1 MKWTINKNSETKVI
15 DSLAREL
22 NISTVL
28 SSMLVKRGVTTFEQA
43 KDFFRP
49 NFEKLHDPF
58 LMKDMIEATSR
69 IKTAI
74 EKKEKIMIFGDYDVD
89 GTCSVALL
97 SMFLQSAAGLSVIE
111 YIPDRVSEGY
121 GISFNAID
129 LAKSSEI
136 KLIIALD
143 CGIKAFKQVDY
154 AKENN
159 IEFIICDHHSPDD
172 KIPNAIAILN
182 PKRNDC
188 SYPYKDLC
196 GCGVGFKL
204 IQAINTSLSLNK
216 DLIYYLDLV
225 SLAIAADVVPLTGEN
240 RIMSFLGLQ
249 IINSNPKPGLYS
261 LLKLK
266 PKKEYIISD
275 LMFHVAPRINAAGR
289 INHANKALKLIMST
303 DQQESDQLSNELELL
318 NSKRKLL
325 EKEMTEQAVNQAE
338 QSENKSSIVVYSSN
352 WNKGVIG
359 IVASRLVDKFYKPTA
374 VFTDSSNGMLSASLR
389 SIKEIDLNIVL
400 ESCSHILEQHGGHK
414 YAAGLVIKNENLQLF
429 KEAFE
434 SAIENSHKEKVIEQE
449 LNIESI
455 INFDQITPKFF
466 RILKQFEPFGT
477 GNRAPIFLTENISL
491 KGKPFELGKD
501 KEHIKLNLTQDK
513 KTVFSSIGFWFTSK
527 FSLLENKSNFS
538 AAYTIEENNWKDR
551 TTIQLNLKDL
561 K

>member
-143 CGIKAFKQVDY
+143 CGIKAFKQVNY

-172 KIPNAIAILN
+172 KIPNATAILN

-216 DLIYYLDLV
+216 DLIYYMDLV

-400 ESCSHILEQHGGHK
+400 ESCSHILEQYGGHK

-434 SAIENSHKEKVIEQE
+434 SAVENSQKEKVIEQE

-477 GNRAPIFLTENISL
+477 GNRAPVFLTENISL

>member
-1 MKWTINKNSETKVI
+1 MKWVINKNSETKVI
-15 DSLAREL
+15 DSLASEL

-143 CGIKAFKQVDY
+143 CGIKAFKQVNY

-172 KIPNAIAILN
+172 KIPNATAILN

-216 DLIYYLDLV
+216 DLIYYMDLV

-303 DQQESDQLSNELELL
+303 NQQESDQLSNELELL

-325 EKEMTEQAVNQAE
+325 EKEMTEEAVSQAE
-338 QSENKSSIVVYSSN
+338 QSKNKSSIVVYSSN

-389 SIKEIDLNIVL
+389 SVKEIDLKIVL

-414 YAAGLVIKNENLQLF
+414 YAAGLIIKNENLQLF

-434 SAIENSHKEKVIEQE
+434 SAVENSQKEKVIEQE
-449 LNIESI
+449 LKIESI

-477 GNRAPIFLTENISL
+477 GNRAPVFLTENIYL

-527 FSLLENKSNFS
+527 FNLLENKSNFS

>member
-1 MKWTINKNSETKVI
+1 MKWVINKNSETKVI

-129 LAKSSEI
+129 FAKSSEI

-204 IQAINTSLSLNK
+204 IQGINTSLSLNK

-289 INHANKALKLIMST
+289 INHANKALKLIMSNN
-303 DQQESDQLSNELELL
+303 QQESDQLSNELELL

-389 SIKEIDLNIVL
+389 SIKEIDLNVVL

-414 YAAGLVIKNENLQLF
+414 YAAGLIIKNENLQLF

-434 SAIENSHKEKVIEQE
+434 SAVENSKKEKVIEQE

-477 GNRAPIFLTENISL
+477 GNRSPIFLTENISL

>member
-143 CGIKAFKQVDY
+143 CGIKAFKQVNY

-159 IEFIICDHHSPDD
+159 IEFIICDHHTPDD
-172 KIPNAIAILN
+172 KIPNATAILN

-325 EKEMTEQAVNQAE
+325 EKEMTEEAINQAE
-338 QSENKSSIVVYSSN
+338 QSKNKSSIVVYSSN

-359 IVASRLVDKFYKPTA
+359 IVASRLVDKFYKPTV

-389 SIKEIDLNIVL
+389 SIKEIDLNVVL

-414 YAAGLVIKNENLQLF
+414 YAAGLIIKDENLQLF
-429 KEAFE
+429 KETFE
-434 SAIENSHKEKVIEQE
+434 SAVENSHKEKVIEQE

-477 GNRAPIFLTENISL
+477 GNRAPVFLTENISL

>member
-1 MKWTINKNSETKVI
+1 MKWVINKNSETKVI

-143 CGIKAFKQVDY
+143 CGIKAFKQVNY

-172 KIPNAIAILN
+172 KIPNATAILN

-216 DLIYYLDLV
+216 DLIYYMDLV

-289 INHANKALKLIMST
+289 INHANKALKLIMSNN
-303 DQQESDQLSNELELL
+303 QQESDQLSNELELL

-374 VFTDSSNGMLSASLR
+374 VFTHSSNGMLSASLR

-400 ESCSHILEQHGGHK
+400 ESCSHILEQYGGHK

-434 SAIENSHKEKVIEQE
+434 SAVENSQKEKVIEQE

>member
-143 CGIKAFKQVDY
+143 CGIKAFKQVNY

-172 KIPNAIAILN
+172 KIPNATAILN

-289 INHANKALKLIMST
+289 INHANKALKLIMSN

-325 EKEMTEQAVNQAE
+325 EKEMTEEAVNQAE
-338 QSENKSSIVVYSSN
+338 QSKNKSSIVVYSSN

-429 KEAFE
+429 KDAFE
-434 SAIENSHKEKVIEQE
+434 SAVENSQKEKVIEQE
-449 LNIESI
+449 LKIESI

-477 GNRAPIFLTENISL
+477 GNRAPIFLTENIYL

-513 KTVFSSIGFWFTSK
+513 KTLFSSIGFWFTSK
-527 FSLLENKSNFS
+527 FNLLENKSNFS

>member
-1 MKWTINKNSETKVI
+1 MKWVINKNSETKVI
-15 DSLAREL
+15 DNLAREL
-22 NISTVL
+22 NISTVI

-49 NFEKLHDPF
+49 NFNKLHDPF

-74 EKKEKIMIFGDYDVD
+74 DRKEKIMIFGDYDVD

-97 SMFLQSAAGLSVIE
+97 SMFLQSAGLSVIE
-111 YIPDRVSEGY
+111 YIPDRLSEGY

-172 KIPNAIAILN
+172 KIPNATAILN

-188 SYPYKDLC
+188 SYPYKELC

-249 IINSNPKPGLYS
+249 IINSNPKLGLYS

-275 LMFHVAPRINAAGR
+275 LMFHIAPRINAAGR
-289 INHANKALKLIMST
+289 IKHANIALKLIMST
-303 DQQESDQLSNELELL
+303 DQQQSDQLSNELELL
-318 NSKRKLL
+318 NSKRKSL
-325 EKEMTEQAVNQAE
+325 EKEMTEQAINQAE
-338 QSENKSSIVVYSSN
+338 QLKNKSSIVVYSSS

-389 SIKEIDLNIVL
+389 SIKEIDLKIVL

-414 YAAGLVIKNENLQLF
+414 YAAGLVVKKENLQLF
-429 KEAFE
+429 KDTFE
-434 SAIENSHKEKVIEQE
+434 SAVENSQKEKVIEQE
-449 LNIESI
+449 LKIESI

-466 RILKQFEPFGT
+466 RILRQFEPFGS

>member
-22 NISTVL
+22 NICTVL

-58 LMKDMIEATSR
+58 LMKDMIKATSR

-97 SMFLQSAAGLSVIE
+97 SMFLQSAAGLSVIQ

-143 CGIKAFKQVDY
+143 CGIKAFKQVEY

-172 KIPNAIAILN
+172 NIPNATAILN

-216 DLIYYLDLV
+216 DLIYYMDLV

-325 EKEMTEQAVNQAE
+325 EKEMTEEAINQAE
-338 QSENKSSIVVYSSN
+338 QSKNKSSIVVYSSN

-359 IVASRLVDKFYKPTA
+359 IVASRLVDKFYKPTV

-400 ESCSHILEQHGGHK
+400 ESCRHILEQHGGHK

-434 SAIENSHKEKVIEQE
+434 SAVENSKKEKVIEQE

>member
-1 MKWTINKNSETKVI
+1 MKWIINKNSETKVI

-58 LMKDMIEATSR
+58 LMKDMTKATSR

-143 CGIKAFKQVDY
+143 CGIKAFKQVEY

-172 KIPNAIAILN
+172 NIPNATAILN

-204 IQAINTSLSLNK
+204 IQAINTSLSLKK

-225 SLAIAADVVPLTGEN
+225 SLAIAADIVPLTGEN

-249 IINSNPKPGLYS
+249 IINSNPKLGLYS

-275 LMFHVAPRINAAGR
+275 LMFYVAPRINAAGR

-338 QSENKSSIVVYSSN
+338 QSKNKSSIVVYSSN

-414 YAAGLVIKNENLQLF
+414 YAAGLIIKNENLQLF

-434 SAIENSHKEKVIEQE
+434 SAVENLHKEKVIEQE

-477 GNRAPIFLTENISL
+477 GNRAPVFLTENISL

-513 KTVFSSIGFWFTSK
+513 KTVFSSIGFWLTSK

>member
-1 MKWTINKNSETKVI
+1 MKWVINKNSETKVI

-129 LAKSSEI
+129 FAKSSEI

-303 DQQESDQLSNELELL
+303 NQQESDQLSNELELL

-325 EKEMTEQAVNQAE
+325 EKEMTEEAFNQAE
-338 QSENKSSIVVYSSN
+338 QSKNKSSIVVYSSN

-389 SIKEIDLNIVL
+389 SIKEIDLNVVL

-414 YAAGLVIKNENLQLF
+414 YAAGLVIKNENLQMF
-429 KEAFE
+429 KEVFE
-434 SAIENSHKEKVIEQE
+434 SAVENSHKEKVIEQE

>member
-143 CGIKAFKQVDY
+143 CGIKAFKQVEY

-172 KIPNAIAILN
+172 KIPNATAILN

-434 SAIENSHKEKVIEQE
+434 SAVENSHKEKVIEQE

-477 GNRAPIFLTENISL
+477 GNKAPIFLTENISI

>member
-143 CGIKAFKQVDY
+143 CGIKAFKQVNY

-172 KIPNAIAILN
+172 KIPNATAILN

-325 EKEMTEQAVNQAE
+325 EKEMTEEAVNQAE
-338 QSENKSSIVVYSSN
+338 QSKNKSSIVVYSSN

-429 KEAFE
+429 KDAFE
-434 SAIENSHKEKVIEQE
+434 SAVENSQKEKVIEQE
-449 LNIESI
+449 LKIESI

-477 GNRAPIFLTENISL
+477 GNRAPVFLTENIYL

-527 FSLLENKSNFS
+527 FNLLENKSNFS

>member
-1 MKWTINKNSETKVI
+1 MKWVINKNSETKVI

-74 EKKEKIMIFGDYDVD
+74 DRKEKIMIFGDYDVD

-97 SMFLQSAAGLSVIE
+97 SMFLQSAGLSVIE
-111 YIPDRVSEGY
+111 YIPDRLSEGY

-154 AKENN
+154 AKENS
-159 IEFIICDHHSPDD
+159 IEFIICDHHSPED
-172 KIPNAIAILN
+172 KIPNATAILN

-188 SYPYKDLC
+188 SYPYKELC

-249 IINSNPKPGLYS
+249 IINSNPKLGLYS

-275 LMFHVAPRINAAGR
+275 LMFHIAPRINAAGR
-289 INHANKALKLIMST
+289 IKHANIALKLIMST
-303 DQQESDQLSNELELL
+303 DQQHSDQLSNELELL
-318 NSKRKLL
+318 NSKRKSL
-325 EKEMTEQAVNQAE
+325 EKEMTEQAINQAE
-338 QSENKSSIVVYSSN
+338 QLKNKSSIVVYSSS

-389 SIKEIDLNIVL
+389 SIKEIDLKIVL
-400 ESCSHILEQHGGHK
+400 ESCSHILEQYGGHK
-414 YAAGLVIKNENLQLF
+414 YAAGLVVKKENLQLF
-429 KEAFE
+429 KDTFE
-434 SAIENSHKEKVIEQE
+434 SAVENSQKEKVIEQE
-449 LNIESI
+449 LKIESI

-466 RILKQFEPFGT
+466 RILRQFEPFGS
-477 GNRAPIFLTENISL
+477 GNRAPIFLTENIYL

>member
-129 LAKSSEI
+129 FAKSSEI

-143 CGIKAFKQVDY
+143 CGIKAFKQVEY

-172 KIPNAIAILN
+172 KIPNATAILN

-204 IQAINTSLSLNK
+204 IQAINTSLTLKK

-303 DQQESDQLSNELELL
+303 DQQESDKLSNELELL

-325 EKEMTEQAVNQAE
+325 EKEMTEEAVSQAE
-338 QSENKSSIVVYSSN
+338 QSKNKSSIVVYSSN

-414 YAAGLVIKNENLQLF
+414 YAAGLIIKNENLQLF

-434 SAIENSHKEKVIEQE
+434 SAVENSQKEKVIEQE
-449 LNIESI
+449 LHIESI

>member
-143 CGIKAFKQVDY
+143 CGIKAFKQVEY

-172 KIPNAIAILN
+172 KIPNATAILN

-216 DLIYYLDLV
+216 DLIYYMDLV

-303 DQQESDQLSNELELL
+303 NQQESDQLSNELELL

-325 EKEMTEQAVNQAE
+325 EKEITEEAVSQAE
-338 QSENKSSIVVYSSN
+338 QSKNKSSIVVYSSN

-414 YAAGLVIKNENLQLF
+414 YAAGLIIKNENLQLF

-434 SAIENSHKEKVIEQE
+434 SAVENSQKEKVIEQE
-449 LNIESI
+449 LHIESI

-466 RILKQFEPFGT
+466 RILKQFEPYGT
-477 GNRAPIFLTENISL
+477 GNKAPIFLTENISI

>member
-143 CGIKAFKQVDY
+143 CGIKAFKQVNY

-172 KIPNAIAILN
+172 KIPNATAILN

-188 SYPYKDLC
+188 SYPYKELC

-204 IQAINTSLSLNK
+204 IQALNTSLSLNK

-249 IINSNPKPGLYS
+249 IKNSNPKPGLYS

-289 INHANKALKLIMST
+289 INHANKALKLIMSN

-325 EKEMTEQAVNQAE
+325 EKEMTEEAVNQAE
-338 QSENKSSIVVYSSN
+338 QSKNKSSIVVYSSN

-389 SIKEIDLNIVL
+389 SVKEIDLKIVL

-414 YAAGLVIKNENLQLF
+414 YAAGLIIKDENLQLF
-429 KEAFE
+429 KETFE
-434 SAIENSHKEKVIEQE
+434 SAVENSHKEKVIEQE

>member
-22 NISTVL
+22 NICTVL

-97 SMFLQSAAGLSVIE
+97 SMFLQSAADLSVIE

-143 CGIKAFKQVDY
+143 CGIKAFKQVEY

-172 KIPNAIAILN
+172 KIPNATAILN

-216 DLIYYLDLV
+216 DLIYYMDLV

-266 PKKEYIISD
+266 PKKEYVISD

-303 DQQESDQLSNELELL
+303 NQQESDQLSNELELL

-325 EKEMTEQAVNQAE
+325 EKEMTEEAVSQAE
-338 QSENKSSIVVYSSN
+338 QSKNKSSIVVYSSN

-434 SAIENSHKEKVIEQE
+434 SAVENSQKEKVIEQE
-449 LNIESI
+449 LKIESI

-477 GNRAPIFLTENISL
+477 GNRAPVFLTENIYL

-527 FSLLENKSNFS
+527 FNLLENKSNFS

>member
-1 MKWTINKNSETKVI
+1 MKWVINKNSETKVI
-15 DSLAREL
+15 DNLAREL
-22 NISTVL
+22 NISTVI

-49 NFEKLHDPF
+49 NFNKLHDPF

-74 EKKEKIMIFGDYDVD
+74 DRKEKIMIFGDYDVD

-97 SMFLQSAAGLSVIE
+97 SMFLQSAGLSVIE
-111 YIPDRVSEGY
+111 YIPDRLSEGY

-154 AKENN
+154 AKENS
-159 IEFIICDHHSPDD
+159 IEFIICDHHSPED
-172 KIPNAIAILN
+172 KIPNATAILN

-188 SYPYKDLC
+188 SYPYKELC

-249 IINSNPKPGLYS
+249 IINSNPKLGLYS

-275 LMFHVAPRINAAGR
+275 LMFHIAPRINAAGR
-289 INHANKALKLIMST
+289 IKHANIALKLIMST
-303 DQQESDQLSNELELL
+303 DQQQSDQLSNELELL
-318 NSKRKLL
+318 NSKRKSL
-325 EKEMTEQAVNQAE
+325 EKEMTEQAINQAE
-338 QSENKSSIVVYSSN
+338 QLKNKSSIVVYSSS

-389 SIKEIDLNIVL
+389 SIKEIDLKIVL

-414 YAAGLVIKNENLQLF
+414 YAAGLVVKKENLQLF
-429 KEAFE
+429 KDTFE
-434 SAIENSHKEKVIEQE
+434 SAVENSQKEKVIEQE
-449 LNIESI
+449 LKIESI

-466 RILKQFEPFGT
+466 RILRQFEPFGS

>member
-1 MKWTINKNSETKVI
+1 MKWVINKNSETKVI

-143 CGIKAFKQVDY
+143 CGIKAFKQVEY

-172 KIPNAIAILN
+172 KTPNATAILN

-359 IVASRLVDKFYKPTA
+359 IVASRLVDKFYKPTV
-374 VFTDSSNGMLSASLR
+374 VFTNSSNGMLSASLR

-434 SAIENSHKEKVIEQE
+434 SAVENSHKEKVIEQE

-477 GNRAPIFLTENISL
+477 GNRSPIFLTENISL
-491 KGKPFELGKD
+491 KGKPFELGKN

>member
-1 MKWTINKNSETKVI
+1 MKWVINKNSETKVI

-143 CGIKAFKQVDY
+143 CGIKAFKQVNY

-172 KIPNAIAILN
+172 KIPNATAILN

-216 DLIYYLDLV
+216 DLIYYMDLV

-338 QSENKSSIVVYSSN
+338 QSKNKSSIVVYSSN

-400 ESCSHILEQHGGHK
+400 ESCSHILEQYGGHK

-434 SAIENSHKEKVIEQE
+434 SAVENSQKEKVIEQE

>member
-143 CGIKAFKQVDY
+143 CGIKAFKQVNY

-172 KIPNAIAILN
+172 KIPNATAILN

-289 INHANKALKLIMST
+289 INHANKALKLIMSN

-325 EKEMTEQAVNQAE
+325 EKEMTEEAVNQAE
-338 QSENKSSIVVYSSN
+338 QSKNKSSIVVYSSN

-434 SAIENSHKEKVIEQE
+434 SAVENSHKEKVIEQE

>member
-143 CGIKAFKQVDY
+143 CGIKAFKQVEY

-172 KIPNAIAILN
+172 KIPNATAILN

-303 DQQESDQLSNELELL
+303 DKQESDQLSNELELL

-325 EKEMTEQAVNQAE
+325 EKETTEEAVSQAE

-352 WNKGVIG
+352 WNKGIIG

-434 SAIENSHKEKVIEQE
+434 SAVENSHKEKVIEQE

-477 GNRAPIFLTENISL
+477 GNRSPIFLTENISL

>member
-1 MKWTINKNSETKVI
+1 MKWVINKNSETKVI

-129 LAKSSEI
+129 FAKSSEI

-289 INHANKALKLIMST
+289 INHANKALKLIMSNN
-303 DQQESDQLSNELELL
+303 QQESDQLSNELELL

-325 EKEMTEQAVNQAE
+325 EKEMTEEAFNQAE
-338 QSENKSSIVVYSSN
+338 QSKNKSSIVVYSSN

-389 SIKEIDLNIVL
+389 SIKEIDLNVVL

-414 YAAGLVIKNENLQLF
+414 YAAGLVIKNENLQMF
-429 KEAFE
+429 KEVFE
-434 SAIENSHKEKVIEQE
+434 SAVENSHKEKVIEQE

>member
-1 MKWTINKNSETKVI
+1 MKWVINKNSETKVI

-129 LAKSSEI
+129 LAKSNEI

-143 CGIKAFKQVDY
+143 CGIKAFKQVEY

-172 KIPNAIAILN
+172 KIPNATAILN

-303 DQQESDQLSNELELL
+303 DQQESDKLSNELELL

-414 YAAGLVIKNENLQLF
+414 YAAGLIIKNENLQLF

-434 SAIENSHKEKVIEQE
+434 SAVENSHKEKVIEQE

-477 GNRAPIFLTENISL
+477 GNKAPIFLTENFSI

-513 KTVFSSIGFWFTSK
+513 KTVLSSIGFWFTSK

>member
-1 MKWTINKNSETKVI
+1 MKWVINKNSETKVI

-129 LAKSSEI
+129 FAKSSEI

-289 INHANKALKLIMST
+289 IKHANIALKLIMST
-303 DQQESDQLSNELELL
+303 DQQHSDQLSNEIELL
-318 NSKRKLL
+318 NSKRKSL
-325 EKEMTEQAVNQAE
+325 EKEMTEQAINQAE
-338 QSENKSSIVVYSSN
+338 QLKNKSSIVVYSSI

-389 SIKEIDLNIVL
+389 SIKEIDLKIAL

-414 YAAGLVIKNENLQLF
+414 YAAGLVVKKENLQLF
-429 KEAFE
+429 KDAFE
-434 SAIENSHKEKVIEQE
+434 SAVENSQKEKVFEQE
-449 LNIESI
+449 LKIESI

-466 RILKQFEPFGT
+466 RILRQFEPFGS

-491 KGKPFELGKD
+491 RGKPFELGKD

>member
-1 MKWTINKNSETKVI
+1 MKWVINKNSETKVI

-129 LAKSSEI
+129 FAKSSEI

-204 IQAINTSLSLNK
+204 IQGINTSLSLNK

-289 INHANKALKLIMST
+289 INHANKALKLIMSNN
-303 DQQESDQLSNELELL
+303 QQESDQLSNELELL

-325 EKEMTEQAVNQAE
+325 EKEMTEEAFNQAE
-338 QSENKSSIVVYSSN
+338 QSKNKSSIVVYSSN

-389 SIKEIDLNIVL
+389 SIKEIDLNVVL

-414 YAAGLVIKNENLQLF
+414 YAAGLVIKNENLQMF
-429 KEAFE
+429 KEVFE
-434 SAIENSHKEKVIEQE
+434 SAVENSHKEKVIEQE

>member
-22 NISTVL
+22 NICTVL

-97 SMFLQSAAGLSVIE
+97 SMFLQSAADLSVIE

-143 CGIKAFKQVDY
+143 CGIKAFKQVEY

-172 KIPNAIAILN
+172 KIPNATAILN

-216 DLIYYLDLV
+216 DLIYYMDLV

-266 PKKEYIISD
+266 PKKEYVISD

-303 DQQESDQLSNELELL
+303 NQQESDQLSNELELL

-325 EKEMTEQAVNQAE
+325 EKEMTEEAVSQAE
-338 QSENKSSIVVYSSN
+338 QSKNKSSIVVYSTN

-434 SAIENSHKEKVIEQE
+434 SAVENSQKEKVIEQE
-449 LNIESI
+449 LKIESI

-477 GNRAPIFLTENISL
+477 GNRAPVFLTENIYL

-527 FSLLENKSNFS
+527 FNLLENKSNFS

>member
-1 MKWTINKNSETKVI
+1 MKWIINKNSETKVI

-129 LAKSSEI
+129 FAKSSEI

-289 INHANKALKLIMST
+289 INHANKALKLIMSNN
-303 DQQESDQLSNELELL
+303 QQESDQLSNELELL

-325 EKEMTEQAVNQAE
+325 EKEMTEEAFNQAE
-338 QSENKSSIVVYSSN
+338 QSKNKSSIVVYSSN

-389 SIKEIDLNIVL
+389 SIKEIDLNVVL

-414 YAAGLVIKNENLQLF
+414 YAAGLVIKNENLQMF
-429 KEAFE
+429 KEVFE
-434 SAIENSHKEKVIEQE
+434 SAVENSHKEKVIEQE